1 MKVIKEHRTM
11 LRDLVNNHA
20 QKIHGKEAEDSICN
34 SIKEDCKTALEMPQ
48 NAQLATVKTKPFLKG
63 K

>member
-1 MKVIKEHRTM
+1 MKVIREHRTM

-20 QKIHGKEAEDSICN
+20 QKIQGKTSQDSICN
-34 SIKEDCKTALEMPQ
+34 TIKEDCKIPFETPDRAE
-48 NAQLATVKTKPFLKG
+48 LATVKTNPFLWG